1 MPGAK
6 SGLEDY
12 FMAQEA
18 GDGVITRMIGG
29 KSEEAMAALHIGEHD
44 MMTPARIRG
53 QGVPIKGEGV
63 SQNILTFLAH
73 GSGLYLHA
81 EAIRCLLCFFCHP

>member
-18 GDGVITRMIGG
+18 GDGVITRKDDWG
-29 KSEEAMAALHIGEHD
+29 KSDEGK
-44 MMTPARIRG
+44 G
-53 QGVPIKGEGV
+53 GV
-63 SQNILTFLAH
+63 TH
-73 GSGLYLHA
+73 
-81 EAIRCLLCFFCHP
+81 RRT